1 MSSEIDS
8 STLLSRASELIDLAR
23 KAGADAAD
31 AVVVRSRS
39 QSVSVRLGKVEGT
52 ESSESDDFSLRVFIG
67 KRVASVSANP
77 GFDLQA
83 LAERAVAMAKVSP
96 EDPFACLADE
106 ASLSRSY
113 PDLQLLDTTEVSSEM
128 LREAGLAAEAAA
140 LAVKGVT
147 NSSGASAS
155 ARHGRPRSCHLAR
168 IRRQLHGLAFRPF
181 RQRHRR

>member
-8 STLLSRASELIDLAR
+8 STLLSRASQLIDLAR

-52 ESSESDDFSLRVFIG
+52 ESSESDDFSMRVFIG
-67 KRVASVSANP
+67 QRVASVSANP
-77 GFDLQA
+77 GFDLSA

-106 ASLSRSY
+106 DKLARSY
-113 PDLQLLDTTEVSSEM
+113 PDLQLLDTTEVSSVQ
-128 LREAGLAAEAAA
+128 LAEAALAAEAAG

-147 NSSGASAS
+147 NS
-155 ARHGRPRSCHLAR
+155 
-168 IRRQLHGLAFRPF
+168 
-181 RQRHRR
+181 

>member
-8 STLLSRASELIDLAR
+8 STLLSRATQLIDLAR

-106 ASLSRSY
+106 AGLAKSY
-113 PDLQLLDTTEVSSEM
+113 PDLQLFDATEVSSEM
-128 LREAGLAAEAAA
+128 LREAALAAETAA
-140 LAVKGVT
+140 LAVNGVT
-147 NSSGASAS
+147 NSSAPRVG
-155 ARHGRPRSCHLAR
+155 RHGRPRSCHFAWF
-168 IRRQLHGLAFRPF
+168 RRQLHGLPFRQL